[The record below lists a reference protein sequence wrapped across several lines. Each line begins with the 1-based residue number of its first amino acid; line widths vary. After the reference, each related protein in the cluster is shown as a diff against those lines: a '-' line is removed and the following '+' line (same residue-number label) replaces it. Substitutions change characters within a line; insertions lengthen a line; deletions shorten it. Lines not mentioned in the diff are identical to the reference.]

1 MTQLHVE
8 TGSRR
13 LDGEAG
19 VVAELSWAAATDTGR
34 RREVNQDAFLA
45 SYPLFVVADGMGGH
59 EAGDI
64 ASAAVVR
71 RLSEAVQNPRPVD
84 RDAVTDALDQAVEDM
99 ELEIGQSDVGTGT
112 TVTGILADTSPVQ
125 PAGVSWTV
133 FNVGDSRV
141 YRLVGEELSQM
152 TLDHSVVQELLSIG
166 AITPEEAE
174 HHPHSNVITRAV
186 GFSGESVPDYSDAV
200 PERASRWLIC
210 SDGLTK
216 ELTDYGLRHF
226 LLAAESPEQAVVAL
240 MGAALENGGRDN
252 VSVVVLDEMVTSD

>member
-1 MTQLHVE
+1 MTQLNVE

-13 LDGEAG
+13 LDGETG
-19 VVAELSWAAATDTGR
+19 LVAELSWAASTDTGR

-45 SYPLFVVADGMGGH
+45 RFPLFSVADGMGGH

-71 RLSEAVQNPRPVD
+71 RLGEAVVPDQGLSRAQING
-84 RDAVTDALDQAVEDM
+84 ALEQAVEDM

-112 TVTGILADTSPVQ
+112 TVTGIVLEDASVGDT
-125 PAGVSWTV
+125 GLRWTV

-174 HHPHSNVITRAV
+174 HHPHGNVITRAV
-186 GFSGESVPDYSDAV
+186 GFSGESVPDYSDAD
-200 PERASRWLIC
+200 PQSSSRWLIC

-226 LLAAESPEQAVVAL
+226 LLAAESPQEAVVSL

-252 VSVVVLDEMVTSD
+252 VSVIVIDESSAAG